1 MREEAQMSEPETYS
15 LGETIRVPVKLKD
28 EDGVSRVYAD
38 FRKLRDASVGPG
50 KLDPNGKIVLQGDG
64 GGRTEATVGLTGRVT
79 DDFTPGNY
87 LCVAIHVYD
96 ATGHLQTI
104 ENPSPSKVLRIVK
117 EAEGVERPTEF
128 LGWG

>member
-38 FRKLRDASVGPG
+38 FRKLRD
-50 KLDPNGKIVLQGDG
+50 DG
-64 GGRTEATVGLTGRVT
+64 GGRTEATVGLTARVT
-79 DDFTPGNY
+79 DDSTPGNY

>member
-1 MREEAQMSEPETYS
+1 MAQTETYS
-15 LGETIRVPVKLKD
+15 LGETIRVPVKVKD

-38 FRKLRDASVGPG
+38 FRKLREASMGPG

-64 GGRTEATVGLTGRVT
+64 GGQTETTVDLTAQVT
-79 DDFTPGNY
+79 DDSTPGDY

-104 ENPSPSKVLRIVK
+104 ETPTPSKVLRIIK

>member
-1 MREEAQMSEPETYS
+1 MSDIETYS
-15 LGETIRVPVKLKD
+15 LGETISVPVKLKD

-64 GGRTEATVGLTGRVT
+64 GDRADATVDLTAQVT
-79 DDFTPGNY
+79 DDSTPGDY

-117 EAEGVERPTEF
+117 VAEGVERPTEF

>member
-1 MREEAQMSEPETYS
+1 MPEPETYS
-15 LGETIRVPVKLKD
+15 LGETIRVSVKLKD
-28 EDGVSRVYAD
+28 EDGISRVYAD

-64 GGRTEATVGLTGRVT
+64 GGEIETTVDLTARVT
-79 DDFTPGNY
+79 DDSTPGNY

-104 ENPSPSKVLRIVK
+104 ETPSPSKVLRIVK
-117 EAEGVERPTEF
+117 EAEGIERPTEF